1 MDIEKIR
8 NFCIVAHIDHG
19 KSTLADRILELTGT
33 VSHRD
38 SREQFLDS
46 NPLERER
53 GITIKAKAV
62 AMDWKGY
69 RLNLIDTPG
78 HVDFSYEVSR
88 SLAACEGAILLV
100 DCTQGVQAQ
109 TVANA
114 TLAMDGGLEI
124 IPALN
129 KIDMQTAQVEESL
142 DEMEHSLAVRRGE
155 VFKVSGKTGD
165 GVEELLEAVVTLVPP
180 PKGDPAKPTRALI
193 FDSEF
198 NEFRGAVAYVRLID
212 GSLKRGDK
220 IRFLGTGKEFEVEYV
235 GLFRPQMVEVPKL
248 TAGQVGYMMA
258 NIKSIADVRVGDTI
272 AAAAKADEVP
282 PLPGYKEPLPVVFCG
297 FYPTGETNYEELKK
311 ALERLSLND
320 SSFKWQAET
329 SEALGFGFRCGFLG
343 LLHMEIVQER
353 LEREEGVD
361 LIQTAPN
368 VTYEIIANTH
378 EGAKQLRI
386 DNPAKLPDEAMI
398 REWRE
403 PMVRATIIVPSDF
416 IGAIMQLCQD
426 RRGTYIKTDYIS
438 KARVVVTYKM
448 PFAEIVYDFYDKL
461 KSITRGYGTLDYTV
475 IGYEPAELCR
485 LRILVA
491 GSEVDAL
498 SVILHRENAE
508 RKGRAILRTLRK
520 EIPRQLFEIAL
531 QAAIGAKIIARED
544 IGSVGKNVLAKCYG
558 GDISRKRKLLEKQKE
573 GKKRMKNVGNV
584 EIPQSAFMAV
594 LKSNDEAD

>member
-19 KSTLADRILELTGT
+19 KSTLADRILEMTGT

-38 SREQFLDS
+38 IREQFLDS
-46 NPLERER
+46 NALERER

-100 DCTQGVQAQ
+100 DATQGVQAQ

-114 TLAMDGGLEI
+114 TLAIENGLEI
-124 IPALN
+124 VPALN

-142 DEMEHSLAVRRGE
+142 EEMEHTLAIRRGE
-155 VFKVSGKTGD
+155 VFNVSGKMGT

-180 PKGDPAKPTRALI
+180 PTGDPRKPLRALI

-198 NEFRGAVAYVRLID
+198 NEFRGVVCYVRLID
-212 GSLKRGDK
+212 GTLKRGDRV
-220 IRFLGTGKEFEVEYV
+220 RFIGGGTEHEVEYV
-235 GLFRPQMVEVPKL
+235 GLFRPHMAEVPSL
-248 TAGQVGYMMA
+248 SAGQVGYMMA
-258 NIKSIADVRVGDTI
+258 NIKSLRDVRVGDTL
-272 AAAAKADEVP
+272 AAAEAKEVK

-297 FYPTGETNYEELKK
+297 FYPTGDTDYEELKK
-311 ALERLSLND
+311 ALERLALND

-353 LEREEGVD
+353 LEREEHVE

-368 VTYEIIANTH
+368 VTYEILAQTH
-378 EGAKQLRI
+378 EGPKVMRI
-386 DNPAKLPDEAMI
+386 DNPAKLPDDAMI
-398 REWRE
+398 KEWRE
-403 PMVRATIIVPSDF
+403 PMVRATIIIPAEF
-416 IGAIMQLCQD
+416 IGPIMQLCQE
-426 RRGTYIKTDYIS
+426 RRGEYRKTEYIS
-438 KARVVVTYKM
+438 KTRVILTYTL

-461 KSITRGYGTLDYTV
+461 KSVTRGYGTLDYHMT
-475 IGYEPAELCR
+475 GYEPAELCR
-485 LRILVA
+485 LRILVS
-491 GSEVDAL
+491 GNEVDAL
-498 SVILHRENAE
+498 SVIIHRATAE
-508 RKGRAILRTLRK
+508 HKGRKILRTLRK
-520 EIPRQLFEIAL
+520 EIPKQLFEIAL

-558 GDISRKRKLLEKQKE
+558 GDITRKRKLLEKQKE
-573 GKKRMKNVGNV
+573 GKRRMKNVGNV

-594 LKSNDEAD
+594 LKSGDDAE

>member
-1 MDIEKIR
+1 MDIDKIR

-33 VSHRD
+33 VSR
-38 SREQFLDS
+38 REIRAQFLDS
-46 NPLERER
+46 NALERER

-100 DCTQGVQAQ
+100 DATQGVQAQ
-109 TVANA
+109 TVANSL
-114 TLAMDGGLEI
+114 LAMEGGLEI
-124 IPALN
+124 IPAIN
-129 KIDMQTAQVEESL
+129 KIDMQTAQVDESL
-142 DEMEHSLAVRRGE
+142 EEMEHTLGIRRGE
-155 VFKVSGKTGD
+155 VFKVSGKMGT
-165 GVEELLEAVVTLVPP
+165 GVEELLEAVITLVPP
-180 PKGDPAKPTRALI
+180 PRGDPGRPTKALV
-193 FDSEF
+193 FDSQF
-198 NEFRGAVAYVRLID
+198 NEYRGAVAYVRLID
-212 GSLKRGDK
+212 GSLQRGDR
-220 IRFLGTGKEFEVEYV
+220 IRFLGTGKEVEVEYV
-235 GLFRPQMVEVPKL
+235 GLFKPHMVEVPKL
-248 TAGQVGYMMA
+248 TAGQVGYVMA
-258 NIKSIADVRVGDTI
+258 NIKNLADIRVGDTV
-272 AAAAKADEVP
+272 AAANRSEVS

-297 FYPTGETNYEELKK
+297 FYPTGETDYEGLKK

-353 LEREEGVD
+353 LEREEGVE

-368 VTYEIIANTH
+368 VTYEILAQTH
-378 EGAKQLRI
+378 EGPKVMRI
-386 DNPAKLPDEAMI
+386 DNPAKLPDDASI
-398 REWRE
+398 KEWRE
-403 PMVRATIIVPSDF
+403 PMVRATIIIPAEF
-416 IGAIMQLCQD
+416 IGPIMSLCQE
-426 RRGTYIKTDYIS
+426 RRGEYLKTEYIS
-438 KARVVVTYKM
+438 KTRVILNYKM

-461 KSITRGYGTLDYTV
+461 KSITRGYGTLDYHL
-475 IGYEPAELCR
+475 IGYMAAELCR

-491 GSEVDAL
+491 GNEVDAL
-498 SVILHRENAE
+498 SVITHRANAE
-508 RKGRAILRTLRK
+508 QKGRKVLKVLRK

-573 GKKRMKNVGNV
+573 GKRRMKNVGNV

-594 LKSNDEAD
+594 LKTGEEAD

>member
-1 MDIEKIR
+1 MTDKIR

-33 VSHRD
+33 VSRRD
-38 SREQFLDS
+38 IREQFLDS
-46 NPLERER
+46 NALERER

-88 SLAACEGAILLV
+88 SLAACEGAVLLV
-100 DCTQGVQAQ
+100 DATQGVQAQ

-114 TLAMDGGLEI
+114 LLALNGGLEI

-129 KIDMQTAQVEESL
+129 KIDMQTAQIDESL
-142 DEMEHSLAVRRGE
+142 LEMENTLSIKPHE
-155 VFKVSGKTGD
+155 VFKVSGKVGT
-165 GVEELLEAVVTLVPP
+165 GVEDLLEAVLTLVPP
-180 PKGDPAKPTRALI
+180 PSGDPKAPLRALV
-193 FDSEF
+193 FDSQF
-198 NEFRGAVAYVRLID
+198 NEYRGVVAYVRLFD
-212 GSLKRGDK
+212 GTLGRGDR
-220 IRFLGTGKEFEVEYV
+220 IRFLGTGKEYEVEYV
-235 GLFRPQMVEVPKL
+235 GLFRPHQVEVPRL
-248 TAGQVGYMMA
+248 SAGEVGYVMA
-258 NIKSIADVRVGDTI
+258 NIKNLADVRVGDTL
-272 AAAAKADEVP
+272 AAAAGPSVK

-297 FYPTGETNYEELKK
+297 FYPTGETDYEGLKK

-320 SSFKWQAET
+320 SSFRWQAET

-368 VTYEIIANTH
+368 VTYEIVAQTH
-378 EGAKQLRI
+378 EGPKVMRI
-386 DNPAKLPDEAMI
+386 DNPAKLPDEGHI
-398 REWRE
+398 KEWRE
-403 PMVRATIIVPSDF
+403 PVVRATLIIPADS
-416 IGAIMQLCQD
+416 IGPIMQLCQE
-426 RRGTYIKTDYIS
+426 RRGEYLKTEYIS
-438 KARVVVTYKM
+438 RTRVILSYKM

-461 KSITRGYGTLDYTV
+461 KSMTRGYGTLDYTFL
-475 IGYEPAELCR
+475 GYVSGDLCR

-491 GSEVDAL
+491 GNEVDAL
-498 SVILHRENAE
+498 SIIVHRETAE
-508 RKGRAILRTLRK
+508 HKGRKVLKILRK

-531 QAAIGAKIIARED
+531 QAAIGGKIIARED

-558 GDISRKRKLLEKQKE
+558 GDITRKRKLLEKQKE
-573 GKKRMKNVGNV
+573 GKRRMKNVGNV
-584 EIPQSAFMAV
+584 EIPQSAFLAV
-594 LKSNDEAD
+594 LRSGDEEA

>member
-1 MDIEKIR
+1 MVDIEKIR

-33 VSHRD
+33 VSSREL
-38 SREQFLDS
+38 REQFLDS
-46 NPLERER
+46 NALERER

-100 DCTQGVQAQ
+100 DATQGVQAQ

-114 TLAMDGGLEI
+114 LLALEGGLEI
-124 IPALN
+124 LPAVN
-129 KIDMQTAQVEESL
+129 KIDMQTAQVEETL
-142 DEMEHSLAVRRGE
+142 LEMENTLGIKPHE
-155 VFKVSGKTGD
+155 VFKVSGKLGT
-165 GVEELLEAVVTLVPP
+165 GVEELLEAVLTLVPP
-180 PKGDPAKPTRALI
+180 PKGDPAAPLRALI
-193 FDSEF
+193 FDSQF
-198 NEFRGAVAYVRLID
+198 NEYRGVVAYVRLID
-212 GSLKRGDK
+212 GTLRRGDRIK
-220 IRFLGTGKEFEVEYV
+220 FLGTGKEYEVEYV
-235 GLFRPQMVEVPKL
+235 GLFKPHMVEVPML
-248 TAGQVGYMMA
+248 SAGQVGYLMA
-258 NIKSIADVRVGDTI
+258 NIKTLQDVRVGDTI
-272 AAAAKADEVP
+272 VSSARPDVP

-297 FYPTGETNYEELKK
+297 FYPTGGTDYEDLKR

-353 LEREEGVD
+353 LEREMGVE

-368 VTYEIIANTH
+368 VTYEIVAQTH
-378 EGAKQLRI
+378 EGPKVLRV
-386 DNPAKLPDEAMI
+386 DNPAKLPDEGLI

-403 PMVRATIIVPSDF
+403 PMVRARLVIPAES

-426 RRGTYIKTDYIS
+426 RRGTYERTEYIS
-438 KARVVVTYKM
+438 RNRVILTYKM

-461 KSITRGYGTLDYTV
+461 KSLTRGYGTLDYTFL
-475 IGYEPAELCR
+475 GYEPANLCR

-491 GSEVDAL
+491 GQEVDAL
-498 SVILHRENAE
+498 SVIVHRDTAE
-508 RKGRAILRTLRK
+508 QKGRKILKILRK
-520 EIPRQLFEIAL
+520 EIPRHLFEIAL
-531 QAAIGAKIIARED
+531 QAAIGGKIIARED
-544 IGSVGKNVLAKCYG
+544 IGAVGKNVLAKCYG
-558 GDISRKRKLLEKQKE
+558 GDITRKRKLLEKQKE
-573 GKKRMKNVGNV
+573 GKRRMKSVGNV
-584 EIPQSAFMAV
+584 EIPQTAFMAV
-594 LKSNDEAD
+594 LRSAEDES

>member
-1 MDIEKIR
+1 MLIDKIR

-33 VSHRD
+33 VSKREI
-38 SREQFLDS
+38 REQFLDS
-46 NPLERER
+46 NALERER

-88 SLAACEGAILLV
+88 SLAACEGAVLLV
-100 DCTQGVQAQ
+100 DATQGVQAQ

-114 TLAMDGGLEI
+114 LLALDGGLEI
-124 IPALN
+124 IPSLN
-129 KIDMQTAQVEESL
+129 KIDMQTAQIEESL
-142 DEMEHSLAVRRGE
+142 VEMENTLSIKPHE
-155 VFKVSGKTGD
+155 VFQVSGKVGT
-165 GVEELLEAVVTLVPP
+165 GVEELLEAVLTLVPP
-180 PKGDPAKPTRALI
+180 PEGDPKAPLRALV

-198 NEFRGAVAYVRLID
+198 NEYRGVVAYVRLFD
-212 GSLKRGDK
+212 GSLQRGDK
-220 IRFLGTGKEFEVEYV
+220 IRFLGTGKEYEVEYV
-235 GLFRPQMVEVPKL
+235 GLFKPHRVEVPRL
-248 TAGQVGYMMA
+248 SAGEVGYMMA
-258 NIKSIADVRVGDTI
+258 NIKDLADVRVGDTVTNP
-272 AAAAKADEVP
+272 AAPGVK
-282 PLPGYKEPLPVVFCG
+282 PLAGYKEPLPVVFCG
-297 FYPTGETNYEELKK
+297 FYPTGQTDFEGLKK
-311 ALERLSLND
+311 ALARLSLND
-320 SSFKWQAET
+320 SSFRWQAET

-368 VTYEIIANTH
+368 VTYEIVAQSH
-378 EGAKQLRI
+378 EGPKVMRI
-386 DNPAKLPDEAMI
+386 DNPAKLPEEGLI
-398 REWRE
+398 KEWRE
-403 PMVRATIIVPSDF
+403 PMVRATIIIPADS
-416 IGAIMQLCQD
+416 IGIIMKLCQD
-426 RRGTYIKTDYIS
+426 RRGEYLKTEYIS
-438 KARVVVTYKM
+438 KTRVIMSYKI

-461 KSITRGYGTLDYTV
+461 KSMTRGYGTLDYSFL
-475 IGYEPAELCR
+475 GYVPGNLCR

-491 GSEVDAL
+491 GNEVDAL
-498 SVILHRENAE
+498 SVIVHRETAE
-508 RKGRAILRTLRK
+508 HKGRKILKILRK

-531 QAAIGAKIIARED
+531 QAGIGGKIIARED

-558 GDISRKRKLLEKQKE
+558 GDITRKRKLLEKQKE

-594 LKSNDEAD
+594 LRSGDEES